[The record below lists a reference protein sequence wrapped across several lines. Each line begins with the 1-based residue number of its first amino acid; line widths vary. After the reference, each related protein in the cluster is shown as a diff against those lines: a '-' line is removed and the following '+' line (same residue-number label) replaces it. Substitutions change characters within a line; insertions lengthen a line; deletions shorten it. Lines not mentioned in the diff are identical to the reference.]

1 MSVKLVDEE
10 IARFLGRADPE
21 VLCIRLAQPCRLL
34 CGESTRGE
42 LGMLGQRNL
51 LAVVTLAAAA
61 ATTPAWGQT
70 VVPSAG
76 AAGRSTLSAVSVPD
90 FSGVWAHPSGQSG
103 FEPLPSGPRPVT
115 GRLRRD
121 GVSDPYQYVG
131 DYTNPILKPEA
142 AEVVKKHGEIEQSGL
157 AHPTP
162 SNHCWP
168 SGVPYIFFQLGMQM
182 LQHPDKITFLYLRD
196 HEFRQVH
203 MNRRHPAQVTPS
215 WYGDS
220 VGHYEGATLV
230 IDTVGVKTDRP
241 LAMLDMYGTP
251 YTRALHVVE
260 RYRLLDY
267 EAAREGL
274 ERDAKEFAVIPNTS
288 MQRDPAYR
296 GKYLQLLFTV
306 EDQGVFTMPWSATI
320 TYGRP
325 SGEWVEDVCA
335 EGTENTHYAP
345 REEAVF
351 PTANKPDF

>member
-1 MSVKLVDEE
+1 MRTVI
-10 IARFLGRADPE
+10 IAT
-21 VLCIRLAQPCRLL
+21 
-34 CGESTRGE
+34 S
-42 LGMLGQRNL
+42 
-51 LAVVTLAAAA
+51 AAAA
-61 ATTPAWGQT
+61 LFSSPAFTQYPNKGT
-70 VVPSAG
+70 ASI
-76 AAGRSTLSAVSVPD
+76 PD
-90 FSGVWAHPSGQSG
+90 FSGVWAHPSAQSG

-115 GRLRRD
+115 GLLRRD
-121 GVSDPYQYVG
+121 GVSDFYQYVG

-142 AEVVKKHGEIEQSGL
+142 AQVIKKYGEIEISGL

-168 SGVPYIFFQLGMQM
+168 SGVPYIFFQLGVQI
-182 LQHPDKITFLYLRD
+182 LQLPDKVTFLYLRH
-196 HEFRQVH
+196 HEFRQVR
-203 MNRRHPAQVTPS
+203 MNRPHPAEVTPS

-220 VGHYEGATLV
+220 VGYYEDDTLV
-230 IDTVGVKTDRP
+230 IDTVGIKTDRP

-274 ERDAKEFAVIPNTS
+274 ERDAKESPVIPNTS

-306 EDQGVFTMPWSATI
+306 EDPGVFTMPWSATI

-325 SGEWVEDVCA
+325 SGAWVEMS
-335 EGTENTHYAP
+335 AP
-345 REEAVF
+345 KARQTRTTSRERK
-351 PTANKPDF
+351 TCSRLRTSRNSKRK